1 MTIRSLAGCVLAVI
15 LCGCLQ
21 SNLHQTSCDFDKTD
35 KQNGLTGPQPHAEL
49 PPVLAEQIT
58 RENAHNAATALE
70 AELRAAQR

>member
-1 MTIRSLAGCVLAVI
+1 MTIRSLAACVLVVA

-21 SNLHQTSCDFDKTD
+21 PNLHKTSCDF
-35 KQNGLTGPQPHAEL
+35 GETGKDNTPIRAQT

-58 RENAHNAATALE
+58 RENAHHAATALE